1 MLSIFVTNSDLIR
14 YISKEGIVNISRYE
28 TLLVTYTLEIQR
40 YLVKHGANIS
50 DAQDIVQDVL
60 VKLIQADIM
69 LSPDRLRPWLYRVAL
84 SRFYDLYRRK
94 KRYQALLKE
103 QFYLLYGNQEHVDES
118 RSILLHEAIKKLDDY
133 QFALIVL
140 YYEEDKSIREISSIY
155 QISEAKVKT
164 DLYRVRQKIKMK
176 MEQANERN

>member
-1 MLSIFVTNSDLIR
+1 M
-14 YISKEGIVNISRYE
+14 NISRYE
-28 TLLVTYTLEIQR
+28 ALLVTYTLEIQR
-40 YLVKHGANIS
+40 YLVKHGATVS

-60 VKLIQADIM
+60 VKLIQADIV
-69 LSPDRLRPWLYRVAL
+69 LSPDKLRPWLYRVAL

>member
-1 MLSIFVTNSDLIR
+1 MIR